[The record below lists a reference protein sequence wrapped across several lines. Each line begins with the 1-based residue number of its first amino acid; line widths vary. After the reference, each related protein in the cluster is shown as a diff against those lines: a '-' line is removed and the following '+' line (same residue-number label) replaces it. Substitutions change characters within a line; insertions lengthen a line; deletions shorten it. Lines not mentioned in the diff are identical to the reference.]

1 MRNREL
7 RLDKILKL
15 PKESDLHGLVQH
27 LLAELRASL
36 NKLKIV
42 AKLVCT

>member
-7 RLDKILKL
+7 RLDKILEL
-15 PKESDLHGLVQH
+15 LKEPDLHGLVQH

-36 NKLKIV
+36 K
-42 AKLVCT
+42 

>member
-7 RLDKILKL
+7 WLNRILEL
-15 PKESDLHGLVQH
+15 LKEPDLHGLVQH

-36 NKLKIV
+36 E
-42 AKLVCT
+42 